1 MRVMMAM
8 EYSDSAN
15 VGRMRCTSTSAR
27 PAQLPCMMVS
37 RMKNPVPPDGCRR
50 GDTRPLDGSQC
61 RMPENSR
68 ISRMPDQ
75 KMGIDTPTS
84 AMSMLTLSAALFFFT
99 AASTPKATPT
109 IDATMMAQIASSAV
123 AGKRAA
129 ISAVTGWWV

>member
-1 MRVMMAM
+1 
-8 EYSDSAN
+8 
-15 VGRMRCTSTSAR
+15 
-27 PAQLPCMMVS
+27 MMVS

-84 AMSMLTLSAALFFFT
+84 AMKMC
-99 AASTPKATPT
+99 
-109 IDATMMAQIASSAV
+109 IRDRYNV
-123 AGKRAA
+123 R
-129 ISAVTGWWV
+129 